1 MRKLSSVSVIKE
13 ILAENSFR
21 FSKSLGQNFLIDEN
35 VLDAIISGAGI
46 DENSCVLEVGPGF
59 GTLTQKLCM
68 NARKVVS
75 VEIDETVIPILKDNL
90 KEFDNL
96 TVVNNDI
103 LKTDIAALLS
113 EQFGKEK
120 VSVCANLPYYITT
133 PVITAL
139 LKPELPICDITV
151 MVQKEVAERLAAKPG
166 KKDYG
171 AISLMVGYYAEP
183 ELLVTVPPSA
193 FIPQPKVSSAV
204 IRLKKREKPPVEVK
218 SEEIYFKVIKSAF
231 AQRRKTLLN
240 SVANSN
246 SLGLS
251 KPEAEEIFEKVGI
264 DSRRRGETLSMEEFA
279 KIANAVYEL
288 RKE

>member
-68 NARKVVS
+68 NAKKVVS
-75 VEIDETVIPILKDNL
+75 VEIDETAIPILKDNL
-90 KEFDNL
+90 KDFDNL
-96 TVVNNDI
+96 TVINNDI
-103 LKTDIAALLS
+103 LKTDINALADEYFNGES
-113 EQFGKEK
+113 

-133 PVITAL
+133 PVITSL
-139 LKPELPICDITV
+139 LKPSLPITDITV
-151 MVQKEVAERLAAKPG
+151 MVQKEVAERLAAKPSS
-166 KKDYG
+166 KAYG
-171 AISLMVGYYAEP
+171 AISVMVGFYAEP

-218 SEEIYFKVIKSAF
+218 SEEMYFKVVKAAF

-240 SVANSN
+240 SIVNTMGIPKEN
-246 SLGLS
+246 
-251 KPEAEEIFEKVGI
+251 AEKILTSVGI
-264 DSRRRGETLSMEEFA
+264 DPKRRGETLTMDEFA
-279 KIANAVYEL
+279 KIANAM
-288 RKE
+288 

>member
-68 NARKVVS
+68 NAKKVVS
-75 VEIDETVIPILKDNL
+75 VEIDETAIPILKDNL
-90 KEFDNL
+90 KDFDNL
-96 TVVNNDI
+96 TVINNDI
-103 LKTDIAALLS
+103 LKTDINALADEYFNGES
-113 EQFGKEK
+113 

-133 PVITAL
+133 PVITSL
-139 LKPELPICDITV
+139 LKPSLPITDITV
-151 MVQKEVAERLAAKPG
+151 MVQKEVAERLAAKPSS
-166 KKDYG
+166 KTYG
-171 AISLMVGYYAEP
+171 AISVMVGFYAEP

-218 SEEIYFKVIKSAF
+218 SEEMYFKVVKAAF

-240 SVANSN
+240 SIVNTMGIPKEN
-246 SLGLS
+246 
-251 KPEAEEIFEKVGI
+251 AEKILTSVGI
-264 DSRRRGETLSMEEFA
+264 DPKRRGETLTMDEFA
-279 KIANAVYEL
+279 KIANAM
-288 RKE
+288 